1 MSWVSDWI
9 NEKRREEA
17 EFGGTDGWH
26 TRYFAMKEAIEEA
39 ARRVREGEVI
49 ETSGDTYYAQLG
61 DGRATLQAAADDILA
76 MLEDKS

>member
-26 TRYFAMKEAIEEA
+26 MRYFAMKAAIEEA
-39 ARRVREGEVI
+39 ARRVREGGGCEGC
-49 ETSGDTYYAQLG
+49 EGCRKDLC
-61 DGRATLQAAADDILA
+61 GRPEGCILA